1 MDIQTKDGILLRGI
15 PDGTPDDAIKARI
28 AKIRGE
34 SSSAPDPSEGRLP
47 LRPFGID
54 TGLTMPQGVSRAAAG
69 AGKAISDWGQ
79 GIKQAGTEI
88 FNPQAGTELR
98 RQTDDQRALDA
109 PLMKTGAGFAG
120 NLGMNIA
127 ALAPTLAIPGANT
140 YTGAALVGA
149 LSSALSPVGTDD
161 NRAGNAALGAG
172 AGVAGQAAGRALGRA
187 LRPVASKLGP
197 EEQALA
203 VAAGREGIPLT
214 AGQAT
219 GSRPLQITESVMENL
234 PMTSGSQIAGR
245 EAQQRAFTAAA
256 LRRAGI
262 AGDSANAGAL
272 LTQKNA
278 LGSQIGGVA
287 QRGSLDFG
295 QGLEAQLAGI
305 VKNAET
311 HLPPSD
317 AAKVAG
323 TVKQILSGQS
333 PAVPSQAVPSVIL
346 GQNGQPLMNM
356 KAAVPGA
363 PMEGTLYQGWRE
375 PLRSLASEGGATGR
389 VYGDIRKALDTAF
402 RDQIPVADKAAVETA
417 SRQYANVKTIIDAMG
432 GAGNLPATGQVS
444 PAQLSAALGRAMGRE
459 GKALGRGD
467 LNELA
472 RVGQVFVRDKVPNSG
487 TAQRQLIQSLLTT
500 GGGAGLGA
508 TGAAAT
514 GHDPVSGAAYGL
526 AAGGASLAAPKLFQ
540 SLMNSK
546 AGQEYLKSGAVA
558 LTETQRAALS
568 NALRIGAIGAA
579 Q

>member
-1 MDIQTKDGILLRGI
+1 MDIQTKDGIILRGI
-15 PDGTPDDAIKARI
+15 PDGTPEEAIKARI
-28 AKIRGE
+28 AKIRSEAGGV
-34 SSSAPDPSEGRLP
+34 DPSEGRLP
-47 LRPFGID
+47 FRPFGID

-88 FNPQAGTELR
+88 FDPQAGPELR

-140 YTGAALVGA
+140 YTGAALVGG

-161 NRAGNAALGAG
+161 SRAGNAALGAG

-187 LRPVASKLGP
+187 LQPVASKLGP

-203 VAAGREGIPLT
+203 AAAQREGIPLT

-262 AGDSANAGAL
+262 SGDSANAGAL

-287 QRGSLDFG
+287 ERGSLAFDDP
-295 QGLEAQLAGI
+295 LTTKIVSILHDAQ
-305 VKNAET
+305 T
-311 HLPPSD
+311 HLPPD
-317 AAKVAG
+317 QVKKVAG
-323 TVKQILSGQS
+323 TVDQIMSQVEHSG
-333 PAVPSQAVPSVIL
+333 A
-346 GQNGQPLMNM
+346 MR
-356 KAAVPGA
+356 
-363 PMEGTLYQGWRE
+363 GTNYQGWRE
-375 PLRSLASEGGATGR
+375 PLRALASEGGATGR
-389 VYGDIRKALDTAF
+389 VYGDLRKALDTAF
-402 RDQIPVADKAAVETA
+402 REQLPAADKATVETA

-432 GAGNLPATGQVS
+432 GAGNLPATGQVA

-472 RVGQVFVRDKVPNSG
+472 RVGQVFVRDQVPNSG

-514 GHDPVSGAAYGL
+514 GHDPLSGAAYGL
-526 AAGGASLAAPKLFQ
+526 AAGGASLAAPKLVQ
-540 SLMNSK
+540 ALMNSGV
-546 AGQEYLKSGAVA
+546 GQEYLKKGAVA
-558 LTETQRAALS
+558 LTEGQRAALS
-568 NALRIGAIGAA
+568 NALRLGAIGAA